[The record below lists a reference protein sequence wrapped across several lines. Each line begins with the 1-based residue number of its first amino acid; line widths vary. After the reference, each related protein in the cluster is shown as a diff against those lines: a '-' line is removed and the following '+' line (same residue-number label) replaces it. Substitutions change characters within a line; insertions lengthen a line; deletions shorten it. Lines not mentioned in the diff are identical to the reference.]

1 MVYLIAFLIAALSY
15 LIGSISP
22 AIIISKAFG
31 KGDIRQ
37 SGSGNAGATNML
49 RTNGPLMGAATLILD
64 ILKGII
70 PVLIAW
76 GAAAICRSSIGEAS
90 YQENMVISAL
100 GYIAGL
106 FAVVGHDFPLYFG
119 FRGGKGVATSLGVV
133 MIWDWQMGLI
143 VLVLALLIMLLT
155 RYVSLGSISAAVI
168 FVALELYRS
177 FSEGFKLLPLLC
189 SVLLAI
195 LLIARH
201 HANIGRL
208 LKGTENKLSFKKK
221 EADAK

>member
-1 MVYLIAFLIAALSY
+1 MVYLIAFLIAAISY
-15 LIGSISP
+15 LIGSINP

-31 KGDIRQ
+31 KGDIRN

-49 RTNGPLMGAATLILD
+49 RTNGPAMGAATLVLD
-64 ILKGII
+64 IVKGII

-76 GAAAICRSSIGEAS
+76 GAAAICRSSAMEIT
-90 YQENMVISAL
+90 YQEDMVISAL

-119 FRGGKGVATSLGVV
+119 FKGGKGVATSLGVV
-133 MIWDWQMGLI
+133 LIWDWKAGLI
-143 VLVLALLIMLLT
+143 VLVLALIIMLLT
-155 RYVSLGSISAAVI
+155 KYVSLGSISAAVI
-168 FVALELYRS
+168 FVAIELYNS
-177 FSEGFKLLPLLC
+177 FSSGFKVLPIICSSLLA
-189 SVLLAI
+189 VLLI
-195 LLIARH
+195 VRH
-201 HANIGRL
+201 RANIERL